1 MKLLSLLN
9 NLILKLSVHQLAS
22 NGAGPSSGKNDL
34 VSNSQTTSS
43 IQTFFN
49 EIINTVLKFLRDF
62 GETIY
67 RVLAKVVYFVIK
79 ICLNIMDL
87 FMVVINSLT
96 GQATAFDLS
105 KNTNLTET
113 DILFRFLL
121 NETTL
126 KILRRVFYFS
136 IFILII
142 VTIIAVIKNEW
153 DKNANGKGMS
163 HMQILKKVFMS
174 LFWMFLTPFVLLVG
188 ILAANVILASGLN
201 ALQGKNKTAFSVG
214 STIFTASTYDANWY
228 RQYADENKRIPIL
241 FDYNGGF
248 YSSQNDENLT
258 ISTDGSSADTDAQI
272 RAIISRES
280 ITSGQATYNMFN
292 NRSYFDFNY
301 ITDNSYYY
309 NIYDGQYLKP
319 KRIEYYVMAD
329 FVDFAMESGA
339 VFYVTNTED
348 VYESAINALKLSL
361 KESGNIDIFIT
372 EEGDKG
378 EYFDYFNLILNSIT
392 PYANVEDSEIRLVE
406 FLEGIKDDDY
416 DYVGYRNL
424 TIDFIQNYDSSMV
437 DNYKF
442 NVYYNADVLPNIEK
456 ESDFNYIGET
466 KEYYKTYSSLARAKD
481 EADGAKY
488 LFCSQEVIEL
498 ENGEKQFILV
508 PITQNTTINNYYNYE
523 SDYISSA
530 GKDANDNL
538 LRNESLFVAKGGFT
552 GQGYPTAIR
561 QDGDDVIFYRHIPGK
576 PTLLSYLPTFSYT
589 VDGSDKAIS
598 GANILD
604 YITGVDISMLM
615 PDIRIG
621 LSAIAT
627 YTKEINNTNTLAGG
641 KYVLNYSFVN
651 SGLAFDNV
659 YNSVKINYI
668 VLFLACST
676 LMTTLWYIIFDLV
689 KRIFELTVYWIMYPV
704 FIAVNPLE
712 KGDNF
717 SFSTRFGKWRSNVI
731 AKLFYVWGVYMGV
744 AFFYLFIPIVMKFD
758 ITMDINLSETNVF
771 SFLTPLMVSWI
782 IKTIFILVLFGM
794 LKELDRL
801 LIDMITPGMKNFI
814 DFQNGGT
821 IQSNGAAVANSI
833 KGGSSAAVKTYNPA
847 SIVKNTWNKLVDTG
861 VHAVRMVPGSG
872 IIADSAAG
880 GAQAVRNSML
890 AGRTQRFVNA
900 TRSSTS
906 DAAVTNATNDQEA
919 RNVRHGSQTSR
930 SVTRRV
936 ADRIGH
942 PERK

>member
-1 MKLLSLLN
+1 MKLLSLIN

-22 NGAGPSSGKNDL
+22 NGAGPSKGKNDL
-34 VSNSQTTSS
+34 FSSNQTTSS
-43 IQTFFN
+43 IQAFFN
-49 EIINTVLKFLRDF
+49 EIIDVVTKFLRDF

-67 RVLAKVVYFVIK
+67 RILAKVVYFVIK

-136 IFILII
+136 IFMLII

-153 DKNANGKGMS
+153 DKNASGKGMS

-174 LFWMFLTPFVLLVG
+174 LFWMFLTPFVLIVG

-292 NRSYFDFNY
+292 NRSYFDFNH

-309 NIYDGQYLKP
+309 NVYDGQYLKP

-339 VFYVTNTED
+339 VFYVTNVED
-348 VYESAINALKLSL
+348 VYESAINALKLSF
-361 KESGNIDIFIT
+361 KENGNIDIFIT
-372 EEGDKG
+372 EEGERG
-378 EYFDYFNLILNSIT
+378 EYFDYFNLVLNSIT
-392 PYANVEDSEIRLVE
+392 PYANVEDQEIRLIDL
-406 FLEGIKDDDY
+406 LEGVKDDNY
-416 DYVGYRNL
+416 DYVGYKNL
-424 TIDFIQNYDSSMV
+424 IVDYIHNYDSSLV

-456 ESDFNYIGET
+456 ESDFNYIKET
-466 KEYYKTYSSLARAKD
+466 NEYYKTYSSLARAKD
-481 EADGAKY
+481 EADGARY

-498 ENGEKQFILV
+498 KNGEKQFVLV
-508 PITQNTTINNYYNYE
+508 PITQNTTINNYYNYD

-530 GKDANDNL
+530 SKDDNDNL

-589 VDGSDKAIS
+589 VDGSGKAIS
-598 GANILD
+598 GSNILD

-627 YTKEINNTNTLAGG
+627 YTKEINDTNTLPGG

-676 LMTTLWYIIFDLV
+676 LITTLWYIIFDLV

-717 SFSTRFGKWRSNVI
+717 SFATRFGKWRSNVVS
-731 AKLFYVWGVYMGV
+731 KLFYVWGVYMGV
-744 AFFYLFIPIVMKFD
+744 AFYYLLIPIVMKFD
-758 ITMDINLSETNVF
+758 ITMDINLSETNAF

-814 DFQNGGT
+814 DFENGGT
-821 IQSNGAAVANSI
+821 IDSNGAAMVKNI
-833 KGGSSAAVKTYNPA
+833 KGGSTAAIKTYNPVNIA
-847 SIVKNTWNKLVDTG
+847 KNTWNKLVDTG
-861 VHAVRMVPGSG
+861 VHALRIIPASG
-872 IIADSAAG
+872 VIGDAAAG
-880 GAQAVRNSML
+880 GAQRAHNLSL
-890 AGRTQRFVNA
+890 AMQRRRFVK
-900 TRSSTS
+900 TTKTS
-906 DAAVTNATNDQEA
+906 ALDTDVTDATNDLEA
-919 RNVRHGSQTSR
+919 SNSTHERQTSQ
-930 SVTRRV
+930 SVTRKI
-936 ADRIGH
+936 ADKIGH
-942 PERK
+942 MES